1 MVTNPQPALFLEQLD
16 ASHRRKRSI
25 EPELL
30 ERLAQQDSRVF
41 ELLLRHRSGE
51 PVEDAIVAELLPVV
65 AAKSERMSPVRL
77 YGRDD
82 LRQQL
87 IAELFHVARKL
98 PLRRPDYVTRRLMM
112 GAAKRLTRRLEREW
126 FLQLAEWYQQL
137 NSTTLDDADGDS
149 EEDMDGDSEEE
160 IDGDS
165 AEDEG

>member
-1 MVTNPQPALFLEQLD
+1 MVTNPQPELFLEQLN
-16 ASHRRKRSI
+16 ASHRRRRSI
-25 EPELL
+25 DPELL
-30 ERLAQQDSRVF
+30 ERLAQQDCRVF
-41 ELLLRHRSGE
+41 QLLLRHRSGE
-51 PVEDAIVAELLPVV
+51 PVEDALVAELLPLVGF
-65 AAKSERMSPVRL
+65 KSERMRPIRV

-137 NSTTLDDADGDS
+137 GSNAPEDADG
-149 EEDMDGDSEEE
+149 ELGEDIE
-160 IDGDS
+160 GDS

>member
-25 EPELL
+25 DPELL
-30 ERLAQQDSRVF
+30 ERLAQQDNRVL

-51 PVEDAIVAELLPVV
+51 PVEDAIVAELLPAVG
-65 AAKSERMSPVRL
+65 AKSGRMSPVRL

-87 IAELFHVARKL
+87 IAEIFHVARKL
-98 PLRRPDYVTRRLMM
+98 PLRRPDYVTRRLML

-137 NSTTLDDADGDS
+137 DSTTPQES
-149 EEDMDGDSEEE
+149 
-160 IDGDS
+160 DGDS